1 MDERLKPG
9 QLHETPEEANPLD
22 TYPEEAGASPDV
34 GFRKEGNWPKFPPY
48 NDLEQPPF
56 KTRAADEGS
65 SAELRGERQGNAES
79 GGYDDPR
86 YGKVRSA
93 PSQK

>member
-1 MDERLKPG
+1 MDDRVKPG
-9 QLHETPEEANPLD
+9 QIHETPEKKDEPD
-22 TYPEEAGASPDV
+22 TYPEDSDGEHGLRQMSDYPHFPDYDP
-34 GFRKEGNWPKFPPY
+34 PKA
-48 NDLEQPPF
+48 
-56 KTRAADEGS
+56 TRAADEGS
-65 SAELRGERQGNAES
+65 SAELRRERQSRAES

>member
-9 QLHETPEEANPLD
+9 QLHETPAEDNPAD
-22 TYPEEAGASPDV
+22 TYPEEGDV
-34 GFRKEGNWPKFPPY
+34 EFGMREMEDYPHFPPY
-48 NDLEQPPF
+48 DPP
-56 KTRAADEGS
+56 KATRAADEGS
-65 SAELRGERQGNAES
+65 SAELRSERQGNAES

-86 YGKVRSA
+86 YGKVRSL

>member
-9 QLHETPEEANPLD
+9 KLPETPEEANPKD
-22 TYPEEAGASPDV
+22 TYPEEGDVEFGMRKMEDYPYFPDYDP
-34 GFRKEGNWPKFPPY
+34 PKA
-48 NDLEQPPF
+48 
-56 KTRAADEGS
+56 TRAADEGS
-65 SAELRGERQGNAES
+65 SAELRRERQADAES

-86 YGKVRSA
+86 YGKVREL

>member
-9 QLHETPEEANPLD
+9 KLHESQEEKPEPD
-22 TYPEEAGASPDV
+22 TYPEEGDVEFGARKMSDYPYFPDYD
-34 GFRKEGNWPKFPPY
+34 PP
-48 NDLEQPPF
+48 PA
-56 KTRAADEGS
+56 TRAANEGS
-65 SAELRGERQGNAES
+65 SAELRREREANAES
-79 GGYDDPR
+79 GGYDDPG

>member
-22 TYPEEAGASPDV
+22 TYPEFAEESPDV
-34 GFRKEGNWPKFPPY
+34 GFRKEGNWPSYPPY

-65 SAELRGERQGNAES
+65 SATLRSEREGKAES
-79 GGYDDPR
+79 GGYSDPG
-86 YGKVRSA
+86 YGKVRDL

>member
-9 QLHETPEEANPLD
+9 QLHETPEEANPVD
-22 TYPEEAGASPDV
+22 TYPEKAEESPDV

-48 NDLEQPPF
+48 NDLESGTY

-65 SAELRGERQGNAES
+65 SATLRSERESDAES

-86 YGKVRSA
+86 YGKVRSL
-93 PSQK
+93 PSQT

>member
-9 QLHETPEEANPLD
+9 QLHETPTEDNPAD
-22 TYPEEAGASPDV
+22 TYPEEGDV
-34 GFRKEGNWPKFPPY
+34 EFGMRKMEDYPHFPPY
-48 NDLEQPPF
+48 NPP
-56 KTRAADEGS
+56 KATRAADEGS
-65 SAELRGERQGNAES
+65 SAELRSERTGKAES